1 MKKLRYSSLLC
12 IFCLG
17 VSPARPGDTGPS
29 SGYTKEFQNQEL
41 VAASIESQRPDA
53 FPEAKPVGK
62 PAWNPKKPGYTV
74 IVDVKLNE
82 YGQCESTS
90 IHASDDLSNGQ
101 ILNAIALK
109 LAAGFKQEPK
119 LKNGQ
124 PVKSVARVPFFFPVA
139 HDEGPDA
146 NLAPRP
152 KVLSGAPVAYPPAL
166 AAQRENGGAIVELHI
181 SKEGKVDRVVVLEES
196 NPLFGAAVTTAA
208 QTWHFEP
215 AKQEGLLVKS
225 RWRIAVEFNAD
236 GNLGDYKWRI
246 APRPN
251 LGSYTVTPPGFSGG
265 ARGSEPRGK

>member
-1 MKKLRYSSLLC
+1 MKTIRISSLLS
-12 IFCLG
+12 IIWLG
-17 VSPARPGDTGPS
+17 VGPTLPANTVPFES
-29 SGYTKEFQNQEL
+29 QYKEP
-41 VAASIESQRPDA
+41 VAASFESHRPEA
-53 FPEAKPVGK
+53 FPEAKPLGK
-62 PAWNPKKPGYTV
+62 PTWNPKNPGYTV
-74 IVDVKLNE
+74 VVDTTLNE
-82 YGQCESTS
+82 QGRCESTT

-101 ILNAIALK
+101 ILNAVALK

-119 LKNGQ
+119 LKAGQ

-166 AAQRENGGAIVELHI
+166 AAKRENGGAIVELHI
-181 SKEGKVDRVVVLEES
+181 SKEGKVDRVDVLEES

-208 QTWHFEP
+208 QTWHFDP
-215 AKQEGLLVKS
+215 AKQDGMLVKS

-251 LGSYTVTPPGFSGG
+251 LGSYTVTPPGFTGG
-265 ARGSEPRGK
+265 ARGSEAPGK